1 MVVAATRTLAAFQSR
16 NDQKLGTK
24 LSMEEIR
31 MKAAECQG
39 QANPDSKYHAKKK
52 KKKNDPAWEWPPQVS
67 KLLMVFSDSSLC
79 DIRASET
86 ISS

>member
-1 MVVAATRTLAAFQSR
+1 MPHLADTTILRATETPAARKAWGLGMVVAATRTLAAFQSR

-52 KKKNDPAWEWPPQVS
+52 KKK
-67 KLLMVFSDSSLC
+67 
-79 DIRASET
+79 
-86 ISS
+86 